1 MRRRSA
7 RRLALRRPDLASD
20 RGGGGRAAVTTPIVI
35 DCDPGHD
42 DAIAIL
48 LALASPELE
57 LVGVTTV
64 AGNQTLD
71 KTTRN
76 ALVTLE
82 IAGRSEVP
90 VAAGAEAP
98 LRRDLRTAAHV
109 HGETG
114 LDGPELPEPSARPV
128 RAHAADFL
136 AELIE
141 PGVVL
146 VPTAPLTNLALMLQR
161 HPDVRDRLVRIVWM
175 GGAIAEG
182 NVTPAAEFNS
192 FVDPEAAAAVF
203 ASGIPLTMIGLDV
216 THMALFDEGHAERL
230 RGTGAAGRAVAELA
244 DFFLVFHR
252 PRHRFDGAPIHDAM
266 AVAHVIDPT
275 LVETLS
281 CNVAIETASQ
291 YCDGRTVVDRW
302 HVLPDAPRNAD
313 VGIDVDANRFLELL
327 VERIATL
334 R

>member
-1 MRRRSA
+1 
-7 RRLALRRPDLASD
+7 
-20 RGGGGRAAVTTPIVI
+20 VTTPIVI

-82 IAGRSEVP
+82 IGGRTDIP
-90 VAAGAEAP
+90 VAVGAEAP
-98 LRRDLRTAAHV
+98 LRRNLRTAAHV

-128 RAHAADFL
+128 EAHAADFL

-141 PGVVL
+141 QWAGSVGGEAADARPEDPAPSARTGVVL
-146 VPTAPLTNLALMLQR
+146 VPTAPLTNLALMLER
-161 HPDVRDRLVRIVWM
+161 HPDVPDRLERIVWM

-182 NVTPAAEFNS
+182 NITPAAEFNAY
-192 FVDPEAAAAVF
+192 VDPEAAATVF
-203 ASGIPLTMIGLDV
+203 ASGIPITMVGLDV
-216 THMALFDEGHAERL
+216 THKALFTRAHAERL
-230 RGTGAAGRAVAELA
+230 REAGRAGRFVAELS
-244 DFFLVFHR
+244 DFFQVFHER
-252 PRHRFDGAPIHDAM
+252 SYGFDGSPIHDAM

-275 LVETLS
+275 LLTTRPANVAVETRS
-281 CNVAIETASQ
+281 D
-291 YCDGRTVVDRW
+291 YCDGRTVVDLRG
-302 HVLPDAPRNAD
+302 VTGREPNAD
-313 VGIDVDANRFLELL
+313 VGVEVDAERFLELL
-327 VERIATL
+327 VSRIASL
-334 R
+334 P